1 MTFIY
6 YIQYI
11 IKLKNKIDY
20 FEDLLPICISNKH
33 MLSFCDNDNTKIC
46 VYDFNNFM
54 EYKNKE
60 LDELF
65 LYCNNYFTEKD
76 LDLNFYEIRKNKT
89 EKCLL
94 YNDVFFYSKHIKGF
108 NIKMNTKEQYD
119 EIKTNYL
126 KMFEILKNND
136 FDSSS
141 IDEYRLL
148 SKNILIQLIIGNEEY
163 LKKIIDIDN
172 NITNYELNKE
182 MMLLKNNILL
192 HEKLNGIVEFNG
204 FEIVNK
210 KFLL

>member
-11 IKLKNKIDY
+11 IKLKKKIDY
-20 FEDLLPICISNKH
+20 FEDLIPICISNKH

-46 VYDFNNFM
+46 VYGFNNFIK
-54 EYKNKE
+54 YKNKD

-65 LYCNNYFTEKD
+65 LHCNNYFIEKD

-94 YNDVFFYSKHIKGF
+94 YNDVFFYSKHIKGLT
-108 NIKMNTKEQYD
+108 IEMNTKEQYN

-136 FDSSS
+136 FNTSL
-141 IDEYRLL
+141 ININEYR
-148 SKNILIQLIIGNEEY
+148 QLIHDITIQIIIYDGDY
-163 LKKIIDIDN
+163 LQKIIDIEKT
-172 NITNYELNKE
+172 ITNFELNEE
-182 MMLLKNNILL
+182 MTKLKNNILL
-192 HEKLNGIVEFNG
+192 HEKINDLVVFDG
-204 FEIVNK
+204 FEITK
-210 KFLL
+210 IPF